1 MLSYSLPVNAVV
13 LSPKSNFSEPVS
25 SGLGGRSLLIEE
37 LTATWCP
44 SCAEVDP
51 YLVNVADS
59 HGSRIILTALHPSGV
74 DDAFE
79 NDAASQRILRKQ
91 ITHPEFQSTPMFIVE
106 DGEIH
111 DGYDAWTGVQQDILE
126 KELTRSNVT
135 ELSFTLELVNETM
148 IARLEHVDLSNPSGQ
163 LTFLL
168 LEHGKE
174 VSEGYVNPGGDTR
187 DRVLV
192 GLAECSMENDSL
204 IDVLG
209 VEAHNNNRCDTSF
222 AMHFEPMV
230 SFSVILLHEPTI
242 IELENGTMPKTY
254 GAIEM
259 SIRERS
265 EPATS
270 SSMFLLIGF
279 VTVGISLIVVQFFR
293 NSSQIE
299 EKRK

>member
-1 MLSYSLPVNAVV
+1 
-13 LSPKSNFSEPVS
+13 
-25 SGLGGRSLLIEE
+25 
-37 LTATWCP
+37 
-44 SCAEVDP
+44 
-51 YLVNVADS
+51 
-59 HGSRIILTALHPSGV
+59 
-74 DDAFE
+74 
-79 NDAASQRILRKQ
+79 
-91 ITHPEFQSTPMFIVE
+91 
-106 DGEIH
+106 
-111 DGYDAWTGVQQDILE
+111 
-126 KELTRSNVT
+126 
-135 ELSFTLELVNETM
+135 
-148 IARLEHVDLSNPSGQ
+148 
-163 LTFLL
+163 
-168 LEHGKE
+168 
-174 VSEGYVNPGGDTR
+174 
-187 DRVLV
+187 
-192 GLAECSMENDSL
+192 MENDSL